1 MADFQLPGNL
11 MYNRGP
17 VRDAKAYAVDTGSAS
32 WLYLV
37 GEEFASMPEGMSYA
51 QVQDAV
57 PNCARVV
64 SDPPRV
70 LNLDLARRHV
80 EALDKLPRPTLISCR
95 AGPRASAVA
104 YMYAG
109 LKVGADPGVVLA
121 AAERDDAPFYAFPEY
136 QEWVRSSL
144 EALQAEITG
153 KGTR

>member
-1 MADFQLPGNL
+1 MTGFQLPGDL

-17 VRDAKAYAVDTGSAS
+17 IQDAKAYAEDTRSAS

-51 QVQDAV
+51 QVQEAV
-57 PNCARVV
+57 PHCARVV

-80 EALDKLPRPTLISCR
+80 EALDQLPRPTLISCR

-109 LKVGADPGVVLA
+109 LKAIPL
-121 AAERDDAPFYAFPEY
+121 
-136 QEWVRSSL
+136 L
-144 EALQAEITG
+144 
-153 KGTR
+153 